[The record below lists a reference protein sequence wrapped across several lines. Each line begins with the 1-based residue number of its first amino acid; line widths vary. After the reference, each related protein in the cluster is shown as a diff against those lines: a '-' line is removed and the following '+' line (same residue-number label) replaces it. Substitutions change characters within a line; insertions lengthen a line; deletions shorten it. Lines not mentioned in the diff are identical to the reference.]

1 MKKKRKMRKSEM
13 KSYEKL
19 EALSKVLQ
27 TITSIFLLIAIIT
40 RRLFFAVSFVITG
53 VAGIAV
59 VIWSMKVEREE
70 EEEAEGW
77 DDEDY

>member
-1 MKKKRKMRKSEM
+1 MKVKRKKSKMRKNKEDKI

-27 TITSIFLLIAIIT
+27 TLTSVFLLLAILT
-40 RRLFFAVSFVITG
+40 KSAFFAVSFVITG

-70 EEEAEGW
+70 EEEE
-77 DDEDY
+77 EE

>member
-1 MKKKRKMRKSEM
+1 MSEV

-19 EALSKVLQ
+19 EALSTLLR
-27 TITSIFLLIAIIT
+27 ILTSVFLLLAILT
-40 RRLFFAVSFVITG
+40 RRVFFAVSCVITG

-70 EEEAEGW
+70 EEE
-77 DDEDY
+77 D

>member
-1 MKKKRKMRKSEM
+1 MKRSEV

-19 EALSKVLQ
+19 EALSILMRTLASLFVL
-27 TITSIFLLIAIIT
+27 LAILT
-40 RRLFFAVSFVITG
+40 RRIFFAVSFVITG

-70 EEEAEGW
+70 EEE
-77 DDEDY
+77 ED

>member
-1 MKKKRKMRKSEM
+1 MSKM

-27 TITSIFLLIAIIT
+27 TMASMFLLIAILT
-40 RRLFFAVSFVITG
+40 RRVFFAVSFVITG

-59 VIWSMKVEREE
+59 VIWSMKVEKEE
-70 EEEAEGW
+70 EEEE
-77 DDEDY
+77 EE

>member
-1 MKKKRKMRKSEM
+1 MKKKSKMKKSEV

-19 EALSKVLQ
+19 EALSRVLQ

-59 VIWSMKVEREE
+59 VIWSMKMEKEE
-70 EEEAEGW
+70 EEEE
-77 DDEDY
+77 